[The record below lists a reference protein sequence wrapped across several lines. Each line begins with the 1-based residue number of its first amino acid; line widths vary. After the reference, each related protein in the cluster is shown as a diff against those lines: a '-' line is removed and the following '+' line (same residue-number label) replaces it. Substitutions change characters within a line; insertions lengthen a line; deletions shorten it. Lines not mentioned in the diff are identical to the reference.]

1 MAKRQSTRAYVIGS
15 GPNGLAGAI
24 ELVRAGCKT
33 TLIEAH
39 SYIGGGIHSAELT
52 LPGFVHD
59 VCSAVHPL
67 AVSSPAFA
75 SYPLSEHGLEWI
87 QPPLPLAHP
96 LDDGTAGILYRSV
109 EETCEHLGGEPD
121 YKRVA
126 GFFVRRWKSLSSDLL
141 SSMIPLQHP
150 LRMARFGIHALRPA
164 LWEARGIFESKA
176 GRALFGGLAAHSA
189 LPLLHPGS
197 SAFGWV
203 LGLAGHAVGWP
214 IPKLGS
220 QSIAN
225 ALASYFQSLGG
236 EIITGARIR
245 SFRELSDA
253 DITLCDIGPRGLLSI
268 AGDSLPAAFARK
280 LKCYRYGPAAF
291 KLDWALSG
299 PVPWRNSDCAR
310 AGTVHLGG
318 TLEEIAASERAAW
331 KGRVSPHPFILF
343 VQSSLFDSTR
353 APAGQ
358 HTGWAYCHV
367 ANGSREDMT
376 EHIEAQVE
384 RFAPGFRKLILARH
398 VLMPP
403 AFEAMNPNYVG
414 GDIVGGAQTLGQLV
428 FRPTRRLYGTPLNG
442 IYLCSASTP
451 PGGGVH
457 GMCGYRAARL
467 ALKNHM
473 LP

>member
-1 MAKRQSTRAYVIGS
+1 VASQQSNRAYVVGS

-24 ELVRAGCKT
+24 ELARAGFQT
-33 TLIEAH
+33 TLIEAQPT
-39 SYIGGGIHSAELT
+39 IGGGTRSAELT

-75 SYPLSEHGLEWI
+75 SYGLSEHGLQWI

-96 LDDGTAGILYRSV
+96 LDDGSAAILDRSIQA
-109 EETCEHLGGEPD
+109 TSKHLGGEPD
-121 YKRVA
+121 YARIA
-126 GFFVRRWKSLSSDLL
+126 RFFVPRWKSLSSDLL

-150 LRMARFGIHALRPA
+150 FRMARFGVHALRPA
-164 LWEARGIFESKA
+164 LWEARGVFDGIA

-214 IPKLGS
+214 IPKGGS

-236 EIITGARIR
+236 EIVTGAKIR
-245 SFRELSDA
+245 SLRELA
-253 DITLCDIGPRGLLSI
+253 DGAITLCDIGPKELLSI
-268 AGDSLPAAFARK
+268 AGDMLPATFTRK
-280 LKCYRYGPAAF
+280 LQAYRPGPAAF

-299 PVPWRNSDCAR
+299 PVPWRNSDCRR

-318 TLEEIAASERAAW
+318 TLEEVAASERAAW
-331 KGRVSPHPFILF
+331 KGRASLRPFMLF

-367 ANGSREDMT
+367 PNGSTEDMT
-376 EHIEAQVE
+376 EKMEAQVE

-398 VLMPP
+398 TITPA

-414 GDIVGGAQTLGQLV
+414 GDIVGGAQTLTQLA
-428 FRPTRRLYGTPLNG
+428 FRPTRHLYKTPLKG
-442 IYLCSASTP
+442 VYLCSASTP

-457 GMCGYRAARL
+457 GMCGYRAAKMATRE
-467 ALKNHM
+467 
-473 LP
+473 